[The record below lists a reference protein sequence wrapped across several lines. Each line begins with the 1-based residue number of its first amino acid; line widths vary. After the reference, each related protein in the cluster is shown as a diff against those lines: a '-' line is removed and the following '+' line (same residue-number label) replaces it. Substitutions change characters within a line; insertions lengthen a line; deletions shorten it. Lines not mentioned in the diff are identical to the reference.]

1 MSFSQDD
8 PIKILIADHDPLI
21 RSALRSRLK
30 LKGHTVITAD
40 SGAETL
46 RLVQITEPDLL
57 ILDVL
62 LPHMDG
68 LRILAR
74 IRGRSDVPVILL
86 SALQDVADRI
96 TGLHLGADDYLCKP
110 FSARELDARIRAV
123 MRRTARQSSRSPSQ
137 TALAPAGVYDCGDL
151 QFDFTRRQAF
161 RGQERLRLTELEF
174 HLLELLIARAGQPI
188 SRHELLR
195 RVWGIDPNGV
205 SVRRLVDS
213 HISRLRAKVEV
224 RPDDP
229 ELILTC
235 RGTGYMFRR
244 MTAPSG
250 TDVEIKPE
258 AVCDLAAWRARAW
271 GLPHEQP

>member
-1 MSFSQDD
+1 
-8 PIKILIADHDPLI
+8 
-21 RSALRSRLK
+21 
-30 LKGHTVITAD
+30 
-40 SGAETL
+40 
-46 RLVQITEPDLL
+46 
-57 ILDVL
+57 
-62 LPHMDG
+62 MDG
-68 LRILAR
+68 FRVLAR

-137 TALAPAGVYDCGDL
+137 TALAPARVYDCGDL
-151 QFDFTRRQAF
+151 QLDFTRRQAF

-174 HLLELLIARAGQPI
+174 YLLELLIARAGQPI

-244 MTAPSG
+244 MTVPSG

-258 AVCDLAAWRARAW
+258 ALCDLAAWRARAW